1 MVRRQLPT
9 PQTIPQRKPNPN
21 AKPMEG
27 MCIAPSG
34 PELVIRQSE
43 LSGKLAGNPQLVDET
58 INACLW
64 PH

>member
-1 MVRRQLPT
+1 
-9 PQTIPQRKPNPN
+9 
-21 AKPMEG
+21 MEG